1 MSDDMLNR
9 IKTRCVHFTGV
20 QHETCKAGVCYRDIP
35 REKNPKAGIIGIPCI
50 NPNLNTCDKR
60 QFPTDEEARAEAK
73 EMDEAIEKF
82 LGRLK
87 DGLCP
92 HCGKNVEKRVQVGP
106 CVYAEPCGHRIGQ
119 GKA

>member
-1 MSDDMLNR
+1 MSEMLQR

-20 QHETCKAGVCYRDIP
+20 QHDVCKVGVRYEDLP
-35 REKNPKAGIIGIPCI
+35 REKPPVGLIQIPCI
-50 NPNLNTCDKR
+50 NPSCGGCDKR
-60 QFPTDEEARAEAK
+60 QFPTNEQAQIEADEWEET
-73 EMDEAIEKF
+73 IEKF

-87 DGLCP
+87 DGDCP
-92 HCGKNVEKRVQVGP
+92 HCGVKVTKRIQVGP